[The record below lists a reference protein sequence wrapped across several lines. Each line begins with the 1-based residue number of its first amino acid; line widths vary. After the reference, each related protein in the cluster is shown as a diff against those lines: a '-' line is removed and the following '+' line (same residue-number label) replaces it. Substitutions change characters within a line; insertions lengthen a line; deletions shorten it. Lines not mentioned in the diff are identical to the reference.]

1 MERIWEGT
9 VSNLLLSKKLQN
21 VGRPSADEALSPL
34 PEPFRSALISM
45 YAGEPQLGS
54 DGERHNL
61 DATTRISREQ
71 GIWLYNLCRDAKP
84 KATLEIG
91 LAYGYS
97 TVYFLA
103 ATRDNGGGYHTAVD
117 SYQGHWHGIGLLQP
131 RSLGMCDYFRFI
143 EEKSVS
149 ALVHFAD
156 RGEMFEVIFIDGN
169 HRFDDAL
176 ADFTLSAELC
186 PTGGCIVMDDMWM
199 PSIRRAVAFIRS
211 NRNDFEEIKTPVS
224 NIAAFRRIRA
234 DERDWNHY
242 VEFSDARD
250 MSSLFR
256 RLTPALLRRGAK
268 AIARLRRA

>member
-1 MERIWEGT
+1 LVLW
-9 VSNLLLSKKLQN
+9 KKQQN
-21 VGRPSADEALSPL
+21 VDRPSADEILSPL

-61 DATTRISREQ
+61 DGKVRISREQ

-84 KATLEIG
+84 KTTLEIG

-103 ATRDNGGGYHTAVD
+103 AIRDNGAGYHTAVD
-117 SYQGHWHGIGLLQP
+117 PYQSHWHGIGWLQP
-131 RSLGMCDYFRFI
+131 RSLGMGDSFRFI

-176 ADFTLSAELC
+176 VDFTLSAELC
-186 PTGGCIVMDDMWM
+186 PMGGCIILDDMWM

-211 NRNDFEEIKTPVS
+211 NRNDFEEIKRSFTMLWSPRGPS
-224 NIAAFRRIRA
+224 RRWRA
-234 DERDWNHY
+234 
-242 VEFSDARD
+242 
-250 MSSLFR
+250 
-256 RLTPALLRRGAK
+256 
-268 AIARLRRA
+268 